1 MEPTPHPN
9 SIEISF
15 DERGATVL
23 VRAPLDEPG
32 GRCAGFR
39 IDDVPTSLE
48 WPERLERTITAALER
63 ARTLP
68 GFSWD
73 WGAMISTRVAA

>member
-1 MEPTPHPN
+1 MEPTPRPN

-23 VRAPLDEPG
+23 VREAVGAEG

-39 IDDVPTSLE
+39 IDDIPTHLE
-48 WPERLERTITAALER
+48 WVERYEKTVAAALER
-63 ARTLP
+63 ARLLP
-68 GFSWD
+68 GFTWD
-73 WGAMISTRVAA
+73 WGAMVSTRVAA